1 MFLKFMR
8 FTSEQVFIV
17 TSLSCLL
24 GLQAAIPEARG
35 KGVQMGQNDIRI
47 FSSAS
52 FLIPH
57 LPINDSE
64 DNSSHF
70 KFIHLPAP

>member
-35 KGVQMGQNDIRI
+35 KEVQMGQNGIRI
-47 FSSAS
+47 FHR
-52 FLIPH
+52 L
-57 LPINDSE
+57 
-64 DNSSHF
+64 HF
-70 KFIHLPAP
+70 